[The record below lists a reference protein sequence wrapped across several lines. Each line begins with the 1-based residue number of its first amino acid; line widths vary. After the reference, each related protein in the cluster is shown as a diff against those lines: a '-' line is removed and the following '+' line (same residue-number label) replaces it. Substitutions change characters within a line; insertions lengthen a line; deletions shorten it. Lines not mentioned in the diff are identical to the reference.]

1 MGKVLNESST
11 PIADEEEYSFP
22 TPSPFQTDLPPTP
35 PKHPSTKAE
44 GSGSRSRKSSDPNR
58 YKGHSL
64 MKRILEQE
72 EMESP
77 KKPLSQVSEEH
88 LEETGRNPGRSSR
101 EDMIGVDY
109 KQIWCQ
115 TNVATVVADLFT
127 GKLFKGNRFFME
139 WDRWRS
145 VTIRLF
151 HFSKTE
157 EINALRLFDLV
168 VVDDLSIL
176 WR

>member
-1 MGKVLNESST
+1 
-11 PIADEEEYSFP
+11 
-22 TPSPFQTDLPPTP
+22 
-35 PKHPSTKAE
+35 
-44 GSGSRSRKSSDPNR
+44 
-58 YKGHSL
+58 

-72 EMESP
+72 EMEFP

-127 GKLFKGNRFFME
+127 GKLLKGNRFFME

-145 VTIRLF
+145 VKNRLF